1 MGKIADLLQERG
13 QLDQALRIRA
23 QGRNGVTPGGSRSN
37 MARGRRLASSAAK
50 RSGSQLVLP
59 FRGSCGER
67 VGRHRQA
74 GVTPSCL
81 EDSGPET
88 G

>member
-23 QGRNGVTPGGSRSN
+23 QGLNGVTPGGSRSN

-50 RSGSQLVLP
+50 RSGSSWCCRSGAVVEKGLA
-59 FRGSCGER
+59 GTA
-67 VGRHRQA
+67 RQ
-74 GVTPSCL
+74 
-81 EDSGPET
+81 E
-88 G
+88 